1 MKSAHPLSGILR
13 PPPADEPW
21 PLIFALGVTQIISW
35 GSMFYGFAVLMDPMQ
50 TALAI
55 SKETVVG
62 AYCLALLLS
71 GVASSFVGRT
81 IDRIGGRTI
90 MTLGSLAAATLFVC
104 LSCATNV
111 VELYLVWAGLGLAM
125 AATLYDPAFAVV
137 VHAFRGNH
145 RKAITVLTLFG
156 GVASTV
162 FWPLTQYLVQHLGWR
177 DAVLSLGLINLLIC
191 APLHAWYVP
200 LRPVLGEKLTT
211 AASARNPDFA
221 AMLCMPNFLAV
232 TAAFTAAA
240 AVMSVI
246 AVHLLSL
253 LTQRGLTPAQAAM
266 VGALIGPMQVAGRII
281 EFGFARRV
289 SARLVGTV
297 VFVLLPLSLL
307 VLMFSDDSLWLCA
320 TFAALYGISNGVMTI
335 VRGTLPVELFGAAH
349 YGAINGTIA
358 TPVLIAKASSPIIAS
373 LAFSAFAGYDFMLIG
388 IVGLAIVAALTFSKV
403 NPARQGL

>member
-1 MKSAHPLSGILR
+1 MRSTEQLLAMPQPR
-13 PPPADEPW
+13 PAGEPW
-21 PLIFALGVTQIISW
+21 PLIFALGLTQIVSW

-50 TALAI
+50 AALAI
-55 SKETVVG
+55 SRETVVG

-71 GVASSFVGRT
+71 GVASSCVGRT
-81 IDRIGGRTI
+81 IDRIGGRAI
-90 MTLGSLAAATLFVC
+90 MTLGSLAAAALFIC
-104 LSCATNV
+104 LSRVTNV
-111 VELYLVWAGLGLAM
+111 VELYVIWAGLGLAM

-137 VHAFRGNH
+137 VHAFRDNH

-162 FWPLTQYLVQHLGWR
+162 FWPLTQYLVEHLGWR
-177 DAVLSLGLINLLIC
+177 DAVMVLGAINLLVC

-200 LRPVLGEKLTT
+200 PQPAPRRHAVTSV
-211 AASARNPDFA
+211 AATSPGFA
-221 AMLCMPNFLAV
+221 AMLRTPNFLAV

-240 AVMSVI
+240 AIMSVI

-281 EFGFARRV
+281 EFGFARHA
-289 SARLVGTV
+289 SARVVGAV

-307 VLMFSDDSLWLCA
+307 ALAISGDSLWLCA
-320 TFAALYGISNGVMTI
+320 AFAALYGISNGVMTI
-335 VRGTLPVELFGAAH
+335 VRGTLPAELFGTAH
-349 YGAINGTIA
+349 YGAVNGAIA
-358 TPVLIAKASSPIIAS
+358 TPVLIAKASSPFVAS
-373 LAFSAFAGYDFMLIG
+373 LAFSAFAGYDLMLFG
-388 IVGLAIVAALTFSKV
+388 MVGLAIVAALAFATV